1 MKSYIGIEDIF
12 AHEILDS
19 RGIPTIET
27 EVYTDDGNIGRASV
41 PAVTSPGQYE
51 ARELRDGDQ
60 TRYMGNG
67 VLKAVKVVNEHLAE
81 KLTGMNVIDQE
92 AIDRRMISLDGTSN
106 KSKLGSNAIL
116 SVSLACAHAAAN
128 ALGVGLYQ
136 YIGGIGGK
144 KMPVP
149 LVNVIS
155 GGRHADNS
163 LSFQEF
169 MIAPIG
175 AESFKQGLMW
185 CAQVSHTL
193 KELLRDSGLSASFS
207 DVGGYVPNL
216 SGDEEAIRLIVRAI
230 QKSGYHTGEHFA
242 VAIDAAAGEMYNE
255 AKAVGEEGQY
265 YFWKQNRMLTREDM
279 VKMWNDY
286 CRKYPILSIEDGMA
300 EDDFEG
306 WEVMT
311 DKLGDKIKLVGD
323 NLFVTDKI
331 RLKKGLDLKIA
342 NSIIIKPNQIGTLT
356 ETLETIELAKTNGYT
371 PIISSRS
378 GETGDTTI
386 ADIAVAVNAKYI
398 KAGALSRGES
408 VQKYNRLLKIE
419 EELRY

>member
-1 MKSYIGIEDIF
+1 
-12 AHEILDS
+12 
-19 RGIPTIET
+19 
-27 EVYTDDGNIGRASV
+27 
-41 PAVTSPGQYE
+41 
-51 ARELRDGDQ
+51 
-60 TRYMGNG
+60 
-67 VLKAVKVVNEHLAE
+67 
-81 KLTGMNVIDQE
+81 
-92 AIDRRMISLDGTSN
+92 
-106 KSKLGSNAIL
+106 
-116 SVSLACAHAAAN
+116 
-128 ALGVGLYQ
+128 
-136 YIGGIGGK
+136 
-144 KMPVP
+144 
-149 LVNVIS
+149 
-155 GGRHADNS
+155 
-163 LSFQEF
+163 
-169 MIAPIG
+169 
-175 AESFKQGLMW
+175 
-185 CAQVSHTL
+185 
-193 KELLRDSGLSASFS
+193 
-207 DVGGYVPNL
+207 
-216 SGDEEAIRLIVRAI
+216 
-230 QKSGYHTGEHFA
+230 
-242 VAIDAAAGEMYNE
+242 
-255 AKAVGEEGQY
+255 
-265 YFWKQNRMLTREDM
+265 MLTREDM

>member
-27 EVYTDDGNIGRASV
+27 EVYTDDGNVGRASV

-51 ARELRDGDQ
+51 AHELRDGDQ

-92 AIDRRMISLDGTSN
+92 AIDRKMISLDGTSN

-230 QKSGYHTGEHFA
+230 QKSGYRTGEHFA
-242 VAIDAAAGEMYNE
+242 VTIDAAAGEMYNE

-386 ADIAVAVNAKYI
+386 ADITVAVNAKYI

>member
-1 MKSYIGIEDIF
+1 
-12 AHEILDS
+12 
-19 RGIPTIET
+19 
-27 EVYTDDGNIGRASV
+27 
-41 PAVTSPGQYE
+41 
-51 ARELRDGDQ
+51 
-60 TRYMGNG
+60 
-67 VLKAVKVVNEHLAE
+67 
-81 KLTGMNVIDQE
+81 
-92 AIDRRMISLDGTSN
+92 
-106 KSKLGSNAIL
+106 
-116 SVSLACAHAAAN
+116 
-128 ALGVGLYQ
+128 
-136 YIGGIGGK
+136 
-144 KMPVP
+144 MPVP

-230 QKSGYHTGEHFA
+230 QKSGYRTGEHFA
-242 VAIDAAAGEMYNE
+242 VTIDAAAGEMYNE

>member
-19 RGIPTIET
+19 RGMPTIEA
-27 EVYTDDGNIGRASV
+27 EVYTDDGSIGRASV
-41 PAVTSPGQYE
+41 PSVTSPGKYE
-51 ARELRDGDQ
+51 AHELRDGDQ

-92 AIDRRMISLDGTSN
+92 AIDRKMISLDGTSN

-136 YIGGIGGK
+136 YIGGIGVR
-144 KMPVP
+144 KMPIP

-169 MIAPIG
+169 MIAPVG

-185 CAQVSHTL
+185 CAQVSYTLGELL
-193 KELLRDSGLSASFS
+193 KESGLSASYS

-230 QKSGYHTGEHFA
+230 QKSGYRTGEHFA

-300 EDDFEG
+300 DDDFEG

-323 NLFVTDKI
+323 DLFVTDKI
-331 RLKKGLDLKIA
+331 RLKRGFDLKIA
-342 NSIIIKPNQIGTLT
+342 NSIIIKPSQIGTLT

-371 PIISSRS
+371 PIISCRS

-419 EELRY
+419 EEMR

>member
-1 MKSYIGIEDIF
+1 
-12 AHEILDS
+12 
-19 RGIPTIET
+19 
-27 EVYTDDGNIGRASV
+27 
-41 PAVTSPGQYE
+41 
-51 ARELRDGDQ
+51 
-60 TRYMGNG
+60 
-67 VLKAVKVVNEHLAE
+67 
-81 KLTGMNVIDQE
+81 MNVIDQE
-92 AIDRRMISLDGTSN
+92 AIDRKMISLDGTSN

-230 QKSGYHTGEHFA
+230 QKSGYRTGEHFA

-323 NLFVTDKI
+323 NLFVTDKL

-356 ETLETIELAKTNGYT
+356 ETLGTIELAKTNGYT
-371 PIISSRS
+371 PIISCRS

>member
-51 ARELRDGDQ
+51 AHELRDGDQ

-92 AIDRRMISLDGTSN
+92 AIDRKMISLDGTSN

-216 SGDEEAIRLIVRAI
+216 SGDEEAIRPV
-230 QKSGYHTGEHFA
+230 SYTH
-242 VAIDAAAGEMYNE
+242 
-255 AKAVGEEGQY
+255 
-265 YFWKQNRMLTREDM
+265 LTL
-279 VKMWNDY
+279 
-286 CRKYPILSIEDGMA
+286 P
-300 EDDFEG
+300 
-306 WEVMT
+306 
-311 DKLGDKIKLVGD
+311 
-323 NLFVTDKI
+323 
-331 RLKKGLDLKIA
+331 
-342 NSIIIKPNQIGTLT
+342 
-356 ETLETIELAKTNGYT
+356 
-371 PIISSRS
+371 
-378 GETGDTTI
+378 TT
-386 ADIAVAVNAKYI
+386 
-398 KAGALSRGES
+398 
-408 VQKYNRLLKIE
+408 
-419 EELRY
+419 

>member
-1 MKSYIGIEDIF
+1 MPGS
-12 AHEILDS
+12 
-19 RGIPTIET
+19 
-27 EVYTDDGNIGRASV
+27 NI
-41 PAVTSPGQYE
+41 TGQYE
-51 ARELRDGDQ
+51 AHELRDGDQ

-92 AIDRRMISLDGTSN
+92 AIDRKMISLDGTSN

-193 KELLRDSGLSASFS
+193 KELLRDSGLSGSFS

-230 QKSGYHTGEHFA
+230 QKSGYRTGEHFA

-323 NLFVTDKI
+323 NLFVTDKL

-356 ETLETIELAKTNGYT
+356 ETLGTIELAKTNGYT
-371 PIISSRS
+371 PIISNRS

>member
-12 AHEILDS
+12 AREILDS
-19 RGIPTIET
+19 RGMPTIEA

-41 PAVTSPGQYE
+41 PSGVSTGKHE
-51 ARELRDGDQ
+51 AHELRDGDQ

-67 VLKAVKVVNEHLAE
+67 VQKAVKVVNEHISE
-81 KLTGMNVIDQE
+81 KLVGMNVIDQE
-92 AIDRRMISLDGTSN
+92 AIDRKMISLDGTSN
-106 KSKLGSNAIL
+106 KAKLGSNAIL
-116 SVSLACAHAAAN
+116 SVSLACSHAAAN

-136 YIGGIGGK
+136 YIGGISGN

-149 LVNVIS
+149 LVNLIS
-155 GGRHADNS
+155 GGRHSDNS
-163 LSFQEF
+163 LNFQEF
-169 MIAPIG
+169 MIAPVG
-175 AESFKQGLMW
+175 ADSFKQGLMW
-185 CAQVSHTL
+185 CYQVSYTL
-193 KELLRDSGLSASFS
+193 KELLRESGLSTSFS

-216 SGDEEAIRLIVRAI
+216 SSDEEAIRLIVRAI
-230 QKSGYHTGEHFA
+230 QKSGYRTGEHFA
-242 VAIDAAAGEMYNE
+242 VAIDAAASEMYNE

-306 WEVMT
+306 WEIMT

-323 NLFVTDKI
+323 DVFVTNKVS
-331 RLKKGLDLKIA
+331 LKRGIDLKMA
-342 NSIIIKPNQIGTLT
+342 NSILIKPNQIGTLT
-356 ETLETIELAKTNGYT
+356 EVLETIELAKSYGYS
-371 PIISSRS
+371 PIISCRS

-386 ADIAVAVNAKYI
+386 SDIAVAVNAKYI
-398 KAGALSRGES
+398 KAGSLSRGES
-408 VQKYNRLLKIE
+408 IQKYNRLLKIE
-419 EELRY
+419 DELKK

>member
-51 ARELRDGDQ
+51 AHELRDGDQ

-92 AIDRRMISLDGTSN
+92 AIDRKMISLDGTSN

-230 QKSGYHTGEHFA
+230 QKSGYRTGEHFA

-323 NLFVTDKI
+323 NLFVTDKL
-331 RLKKGLDLKIA
+331 RLKKDWI
-342 NSIIIKPNQIGTLT
+342 
-356 ETLETIELAKTNGYT
+356 
-371 PIISSRS
+371 
-378 GETGDTTI
+378 
-386 ADIAVAVNAKYI
+386 
-398 KAGALSRGES
+398 
-408 VQKYNRLLKIE
+408 
-419 EELRY
+419 